1 MVTTEEVIEEKEEK
15 KVPVHV
21 FKNPEFQH
29 TAFRSSKK
37 RGWRNLK
44 QIISLERTYTWPDD
58 SVHCLHCLRAV
69 ARSLHIDAQQIITIG
84 NLNWAH
90 KKYMATIAGYD
101 QNSVTLHPTTVVGYI
116 WVCPPGVKGS
126 IPDSSIDA
134 PPAFTPA
141 KKYSD
146 VSGLPANYTDPLT
159 KLRFADASEFY
170 RVRDLPMDI
179 VNGLL
184 ELRKANS
191 IVG

>member
-1 MVTTEEVIEEKEEK
+1 MVTTDEVVEEKEEK
-15 KVPVHV
+15 KAPV

-44 QIISLERTYTWPDD
+44 QIISLERTYSWPHDC
-58 SVHCLHCLRAV
+58 VHC
-69 ARSLHIDAQQIITIG
+69 
-84 NLNWAH
+84 
-90 KKYMATIAGYD
+90 
-101 QNSVTLHPTTVVGYI
+101 NS
-116 WVCPPGVKGS
+116 
-126 IPDSSIDA
+126 
-134 PPAFTPA
+134 